1 MNAEGVMPRIEAM
14 LTSIEDALSCIT
26 ERARTGWPE
35 GSDERARVQAELADI
50 DGRLWEL
57 CEVQK

>member
-1 MNAEGVMPRIEAM
+1 MPRIEAM